1 MPRFAANLS
10 MMFTELSFVE
20 RFGAAANAGFS
31 GVEYLFPYDHPASEL
46 RARLDDAALEQVLFN
61 LPAGDWAAGER
72 GLAAL
77 PGREADHRAGVGAAL
92 DYAAALGCRRL
103 HMMAGVISEEADPA
117 ECEAVYLAN
126 LRYAAAE
133 AARFGVTIL
142 IEPIN
147 PVDMP
152 GYFLTGQAQARRL
165 LAAAGADNVRIQ
177 LDFYHCQMTEGRL
190 AGALDDQWPYLG
202 HVQVAGV
209 PGRHEPDGDNEINW
223 RWLFAELDRRGYDGW
238 IGCEY
243 RPRAGT
249 LEGLGWLHRIGR

>member
-10 MMFTELSFVE
+10 MMFTELPFLD
-20 RFGAAANAGFS
+20 RFGAAANTGFS
-31 GVEYLFPYDHPASEL
+31 GVEYLFPYDHPASDL
-46 RARLDDAALEQVLFN
+46 RERLDAAALEQVLFN
-61 LPAGDWAAGER
+61 LPAGDWAGGER

-77 PGREADHRAGVGAAL
+77 PGREAEHRAGVGVAL
-92 DYAAALGCRRL
+92 DYATVLGCRRL
-103 HMMAGVISEEADPA
+103 HMMAGVVPEDADLA
-117 ECEAVYLAN
+117 DCESVYLDN
-126 LRYAAAE
+126 LRHAAAE
-133 AARFGVTIL
+133 AARCGVMIL

-165 LAAAGADNVRIQ
+165 LVAAGAENVRIQ
-177 LDFYHCQMTEGRL
+177 LDFYHCQMSEGRL
-190 AGALDDQWPYLG
+190 ADALHEQWPHLG

-223 RWLFAELDRRGYDGW
+223 PWLFAELDRRGYEGW

-249 LEGLGWLHRIGR
+249 LQGLGWLGHIGR